1 MKITSISLS
10 YKSPIFGKQ
19 NKPKEVQNDI
29 NTQIDLFDMDTII
42 KTAFDYL
49 KKYNLAPES
58 IDDMTSD
65 HVMAYFDLLNEN
77 MKHISNECL

>member
-29 NTQIDLFDMDTII
+29 KAQVDLFDTEVII
-42 KTAFDYL
+42 KSAFNYL
-49 KKYNLAPES
+49 KEHNLAPES